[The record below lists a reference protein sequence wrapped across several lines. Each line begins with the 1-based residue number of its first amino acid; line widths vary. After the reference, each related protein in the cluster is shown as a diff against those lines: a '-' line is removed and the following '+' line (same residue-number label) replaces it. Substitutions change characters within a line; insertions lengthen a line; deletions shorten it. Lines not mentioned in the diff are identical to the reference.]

1 MGRATVEV
9 FTARVCTQSSAMA
22 NYVTLTVL
30 FVLLA
35 TLAAASGCPEGFH
48 APFPN
53 SPRLCMHYKK
63 LEFHITYF
71 QAGRYCTSL
80 KAGLPRLYS
89 SSSFKSILKEEINKG
104 DTTFVPK
111 RFWLQKN
118 GDTCAYSSYL
128 KPRAASCGCT
138 EDFKGIN
145 AVVCFLIKPE

>member
-89 SSSFKSILKEEINKG
+89 SSSFKSILKEEIK
-104 DTTFVPK
+104 K
-111 RFWLQKN
+111 

-145 AVVCFLIKPE
+145 AVVCF